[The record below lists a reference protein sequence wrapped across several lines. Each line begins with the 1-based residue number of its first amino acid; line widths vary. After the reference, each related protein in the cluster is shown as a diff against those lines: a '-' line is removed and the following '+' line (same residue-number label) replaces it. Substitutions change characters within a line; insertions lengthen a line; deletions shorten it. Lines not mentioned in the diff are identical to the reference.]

1 MLPNPLTPSLS
12 PPGRGRSVPPSAFQ
26 PLATRVRFAAGVRL
40 ATRSPLAPPSP
51 QRGEGWGEGA
61 RTFQTWHLNPCR
73 DARNSLA
80 KRPCGTRRLQN
91 RRRRHTGIAH
101 RQPRRCRARPHDRRQ
116 SQYGTVPVVPFRA
129 VPGRQVPG
137 HHGAR
142 SRRRRRAVARG
153 AIAVAHRRCRKI
165 QSANH
170 HAAVLSR
177 RSLDPGAAGVSRQ
190 AGAHG
195 SGSRGRRCLSD
206 DFEVTPD
213 MDRDR
218 SRREVLQAAAV
229 LAGGG
234 VMLSIRPAAATPEM
248 MKDAVRAVIG
258 EAPVKKGKVKLD
270 LPPLVEN
277 GNSVPCTVA
286 VESPMTA
293 ADYVKAIHIFNEKNP
308 QPNVISVK
316 LGPRAGRAS
325 FSTRIRLA
333 DSQTV
338 TAIAELSDGSF
349 WSDDIDVIV
358 TLAACV
364 EEPKP

>member
-1 MLPNPLTPSLS
+1 
-12 PPGRGRSVPPSAFQ
+12 
-26 PLATRVRFAAGVRL
+26 
-40 ATRSPLAPPSP
+40 
-51 QRGEGWGEGA
+51 
-61 RTFQTWHLNPCR
+61 
-73 DARNSLA
+73 
-80 KRPCGTRRLQN
+80 
-91 RRRRHTGIAH
+91 
-101 RQPRRCRARPHDRRQ
+101 
-116 SQYGTVPVVPFRA
+116 
-129 VPGRQVPG
+129 
-137 HHGAR
+137 
-142 SRRRRRAVARG
+142 
-153 AIAVAHRRCRKI
+153 
-165 QSANH
+165 
-170 HAAVLSR
+170 
-177 RSLDPGAAGVSRQ
+177 
-190 AGAHG
+190 
-195 SGSRGRRCLSD
+195 
-206 DFEVTPD
+206 
-213 MDRDR
+213 MDRNR
-218 SRREVLQAAAV
+218 SRREILQAAAA

-234 VMLSIRPAAATPEM
+234 VLLSIRPAAATPEM

-358 TLAACV
+358 TLAACI
-364 EEPKP
+364 EESVP